1 MARGASSREKILE
14 AASDLAFRQGAAHLS
29 LDAVAA
35 CAGVSK
41 GGLLYNFPN
50 KAALMKALVE
60 KYLEDFR
67 TRLDEATEGEDSN
80 LPVRYL
86 DLAVAKLERETPS
99 SSGLLAALAEDPS
112 LLAPVK
118 EFNRTLL
125 DRMKAGG
132 GDVGAILVLFL
143 VLEGMRAQNVFGTA
157 ILEPEERRLVLE
169 RVAEMIG
176 AA

>member
-1 MARGASSREKILE
+1 MARGETSREKILE

-60 KYLEDFR
+60 KYMDEFRARLE
-67 TRLDEATEGEDSN
+67 EATEGEDSN
-80 LPVRYL
+80 LPARYL
-86 DLAVAKLERETPS
+86 DLAVEKMEEKTNS

-112 LLAPVK
+112 MLAPVK
-118 EFNRTLL
+118 AFNRDLL

-132 GDVGAILVLFL
+132 RDVGAILILFL
-143 VLEGMRAQNVFGTA
+143 VLEGMRAQHVFGTG
-157 ILEPEERRLVLE
+157 ILDPEERRLVLE
-169 RVAEMIG
+169 KIATLIG

>member
-1 MARGASSREKILE
+1 MARGESSREKILD

-41 GGLLYNFPN
+41 GGLLYNFPS

-60 KYLEDFR
+60 KYIGDFR
-67 TRLDEATEGEDSN
+67 ARLEEATDGDDSN

-86 DLAVAKLERETPS
+86 DLSAEKLEQETPS

-112 LLAPVK
+112 LLLPVK
-118 EFNRTLL
+118 AFNRDLV

-132 GDVGAILVLFL
+132 EDVGAILVLFL
-143 VLEGMRAQNVFGTA
+143 VVEGMRAQSVFGTA
-157 ILEPEERRLVLE
+157 MLEPEERSLVLE
-169 RVAEMIG
+169 KVASLIG
-176 AA
+176 AT

>member
-1 MARGASSREKILE
+1 MARGESSREKILD

-41 GGLLYNFPN
+41 GGLLYNFPS
-50 KAALMKALVE
+50 KSALMKALVE
-60 KYLEDFR
+60 KYIGDFR
-67 TRLDEATEGEDSN
+67 ARLEEATDGDDSN

-86 DLAVAKLERETPS
+86 DLSAAKLEQETPS

-112 LLAPVK
+112 LLLPVK
-118 EFNRTLL
+118 AFNRDLV

-132 GDVGAILVLFL
+132 KDAGAILVLFL
-143 VLEGMRAQNVFGTA
+143 VVEGMRAQSVFGTA
-157 ILEPEERRLVLE
+157 MLEPEERSLVLE
-169 RVAEMIG
+169 KVASLIG